1 MRIGCNYVVAI
12 VEVVVI
18 VIVFVVVFFG
28 CVITITLY
36 SSAKLFPFV

>member
-1 MRIGCNYVVAI
+1 MRIGCDYIVAF

-18 VIVFVVVFFG
+18 VIVVVVVFFG

-36 SSAKLFPFV
+36 NSAKLFPFT